1 MPSERKSPK
10 EIPVSDSRFPALS
23 RRGFLGLAG
32 AAGAGLALTA
42 CAGTGG
48 GGKQDGDT
56 NTITFWSNHPG
67 TSKDLEAELITRF
80 QAKYPDLKV
89 ELIDAG
95 KNYEEV
101 SQKFNAALSGGELP
115 DVVVLSDVWWFNYAL
130 NGTIEPLDG
139 HFASAG
145 VNAADYVDSLLT
157 DYKFNGKHYALPY
170 ARSTQVF
177 YYNKDAWSKAGL
189 PDRGPE
195 SWAEFDEWGPKLQ
208 STLTGEKFAHGW
220 GDAKAYLAWTFQGPM
235 WTFGGGYSD
244 EWKLKFNDPKS
255 IAAGNFLRDMI
266 NVKKYA
272 SVRPQIAVEFGN
284 GLIASTIASTGDLKS
299 IKQNAAGKLEFGT
312 AFLPHPNGAGATT
325 GGAGLAIPSR
335 ISDKRKENA
344 LKFIEFITN
353 PANTAY
359 FSQGT
364 GYMPVRKSALQDPSE
379 LDFLAKNPNSKTAI
393 DQLALTRSQ
402 DYARVFIPG
411 ADQIIGTGLEQ
422 IGLQNRDAA
431 AAFGDITTQLQNILD
446 RQITPKLPK

>member
-1 MPSERKSPK
+1 M
-10 EIPVSDSRFPALS
+10 SDSRFPALS

-32 AAGAGLALTA
+32 ATAAGLALTA
-42 CAGTGG
+42 CAGSGG
-48 GGKQDGDT
+48 GGKQGGDS

-67 TSKDLEAELITRF
+67 TSKELETELINRF

-89 ELIDAG
+89 NLVDAG

-130 NGTIEPLDG
+130 NGIIEPLDS
-139 HFASAG
+139 HFGSAG
-145 VNAADYVDSLLT
+145 VHLDDYVDSLAN
-157 DYKFNGKHYALPY
+157 DYKFNNKHYALPY

-177 YYNKDAWSKAGL
+177 YYNKDVWSKAGL
-189 PDRGPE
+189 PDRGPN
-195 SWAEFDEWGPKLQ
+195 SWQEFDEWGPKIQ
-208 STLTGEKFAHGW
+208 GVMGGDKWAHGW
-220 GDAKAYLAWTFQGPM
+220 GDAKNYLAWTLQGPM

-244 EWKLKFNDPKS
+244 DWKLKFSDPKS
-255 IAAGNFLRDMI
+255 IEAGKFFSDMI

-272 SVRPQIAVEFGN
+272 AIRPQIATEFGT
-284 GLIASTIASTGDLKS
+284 GILGSTIASTGDLKG
-299 IKQNAAGKLEFGT
+299 IMKNAEGKLTVGT

-335 ISDKRKENA
+335 ISDSRKENA

-353 PANTAY
+353 AANTAY

-393 DQLALTRSQ
+393 DQLAVTKSQ
-402 DYARVFIPG
+402 DFARVFVPG
-411 ADQIIGTGLEQ
+411 GDQIIGTGMEQ
-422 IGLQNRDAA
+422 IGLQNRDVTSVFA
-431 AAFGDITTQLQNILD
+431 DISSQLQTIID

>member
-1 MPSERKSPK
+1 MSESPSLNGHR
-10 EIPVSDSRFPALS
+10 PALS

-32 AAGAGLALTA
+32 ATAAGLALTA

-48 GGKQDGDT
+48 GDKQGGDA

-67 TSKDLEAELITRF
+67 TSKDLELELINRF

-89 ELIDAG
+89 NLVDAG

-130 NGTIEPLDG
+130 NGTIEPLDS
-139 HFASAG
+139 HFGSAG
-145 VNAADYVDSLLT
+145 VQLDDYVDSLAA
-157 DYKFNGKHYALPY
+157 DYLFNGKHYALPY
-170 ARSTQVF
+170 ARSTQIF
-177 YYNKDAWSKAGL
+177 YYNKDVWAKAGL

-195 SWAEFDEWGPKLQ
+195 SWAEFDEWGPKIQ
-208 STLTGEKFAHGW
+208 SVVGADKWAHGW
-220 GDAKAYLAWTFQGPM
+220 GDAKNYLAWTFQGPT
-235 WTFGGGYSD
+235 WTFGGRYSD
-244 EWKLKFNDPKS
+244 QWTLKFNDANT
-255 IAAGNFLRDMI
+255 IAAGNYLRDSI

-272 SVRPQIAVEFGN
+272 SIRPQIATDFGT
-284 GLIASTIASTGDLKS
+284 GIIASTIASTGDLKG
-299 IKQNAAGKLEFGT
+299 IQKNAEGKLEFGT
-312 AFLPHPNGAGATT
+312 AFLPRPNGPGATT

-335 ISDKRKENA
+335 ISDQRKANA

-353 PANTAY
+353 AANTAY
-359 FSQGT
+359 FTQGT

-379 LDFLAKNPNSKTAI
+379 LEFLAKNPKSKTAI

-402 DYARVFIPG
+402 DYARVFVPG
-411 ADQIIGTGLEQ
+411 ADQIIGTGMEQ
-422 IGLQNRDAA
+422 IGLQNRDVAQ
-431 AAFGDITTQLQNILD
+431 AFADVTTQLQNIID